1 MNVSFKNLFFLILST
16 RIIDI
21 KLLTEESFFVSIL
34 SIP

>member
-1 MNVSFKNLFFLILST
+1 MNVSFKNLST
-16 RIIDI
+16 GIIDI